1 MNDYESLKELLF
13 NDETQEIQELKSELS
28 ALLKETQ
35 DPNLIIQRL
44 TPVIGELLKETIS
57 NSSDEISKV
66 MAPIMGD
73 AIKEQVKTQKDTIVD
88 ALYPVM
94 GNMIAKF
101 VSSALK
107 DMLDEINT
115 KVQNNLSV
123 SAIKRKIRARL
134 KGVSESEL
142 LLQEA
147 QFGSI
152 ETIFLIH
159 TASGLMM
166 WEGSKEEEGAHEAEM
181 VSAMLSAI
189 RSFVNEWVA
198 KSDEVFELNTIEY
211 GDSKIY
217 LEVAGSCY
225 LAVVVRGEI
234 RVKMQERIT
243 DALSSLVERYGD
255 DFSEFNG
262 DTSHLN
268 YEAISARLKQLFY
281 IDKTSATSKPKGTS
295 ALVFLFPILIIA
307 GLAYVYYDNYQQEY
321 KEKLIMSQFYYTPEL
336 NLYRLNAD
344 VVADEVFL
352 SGIVPNERLKSLAQ
366 SLIDEKGLHVKVVND
381 IVLTAA
387 LHTPEEIEAKRAL
400 MDKIYNTQEDV
411 QLISQF
417 DNGVIVLNG
426 TVSNTPKMQEIIENF
441 SDNKG
446 VQKIISSLKVK
457 PKIISQRLSYD
468 IAQSD
473 LSISQKEILDSI
485 ILRYKLKNIQEQ
497 YPEYILNVFGYTDGI
512 GDAKTNAD
520 YASKRAKNIYDYLI
534 ERGVNEAFITFRAIN
549 APPADYNTSQDT
561 REARVSSFIWS
572 EIDDR

>member
-13 NDETQEIQELKSELS
+13 DDETQEIKKLKSELS

-35 DPNLIIQRL
+35 DPDLIIQRL

-73 AIKEQVKTQKDTIVD
+73 AIKEQVKTQKNTIVD

-107 DMLDEINT
+107 DMLDEINS
-115 KVQNNLSV
+115 KVQDNLSM
-123 SAIKRKIRARL
+123 SAIKRKITARL

-142 LLQEA
+142 LLQES

-159 TASGLMM
+159 TASGLLM
-166 WEGSKEEEGAHEAEM
+166 WEGSQEEEGNSEAEM

-189 RSFVNEWVA
+189 RGFVNDWVA
-198 KSDEVFELNTIEY
+198 KNDEVFELNTIEY

-243 DALSSLVERYGD
+243 DALSALVESYGD

-262 DTSHLN
+262 DTSLLN
-268 YEAISARLKQLFY
+268 YEAIGARLKQLFY
-281 IDKTSATSKPKGTS
+281 IDKSTNLKPKHIS
-295 ALVFLFPILIIA
+295 SLVLLFPILIIA
-307 GLAYVYYDNYQQEY
+307 GVAYLYYDNYNREY
-321 KEKLIMSQFYYTPEL
+321 KEKLIMNQFYYTPEL

-344 VVADEVFL
+344 IIDDKVIL
-352 SGIVPNERLKSLAQ
+352 SGIVPNERLKHLAQ
-366 SLIDEKGLHVKVVND
+366 SLIDEKGLHVSVVNN
-381 IVLTAA
+381 IVLTST
-387 LHTPEEIEAKRAL
+387 LHTPEEIEARRAL
-400 MDKIYNTQEDV
+400 LDKVYNNQEDIHLV
-411 QLISQF
+411 SQF
-417 DNGVIVLNG
+417 DKGIIALSG
-426 TVSNTPKMQEIIENF
+426 TVSNRPKMQEIIENF
-441 SDNKG
+441 SDIKG
-446 VQKIISSLKVK
+446 VEKVISSLRVK
-457 PKIISQRLSYD
+457 PKIISQRFTYD
-468 IAQSD
+468 VGKTELD
-473 LSISQKEILDSI
+473 ISQKEILDSLI
-485 ILRYKLKNIQEQ
+485 SHYKLKDIQKQYQGYRLNI
-497 YPEYILNVFGYTDGI
+497 FGYTDGL
-512 GDAKTNAD
+512 GDSKTNAD
-520 YASKRAKNIYDYLI
+520 YALKRAKNVYDYLI
-534 ERGVNEAFITFRAIN
+534 ERGVDEAFITFRAIN
-549 APPADYNTSQDT
+549 APPSDYNASQDA
-561 REARVSSFIWS
+561 REARVSRFVWS
-572 EIDDR
+572 KIDDR